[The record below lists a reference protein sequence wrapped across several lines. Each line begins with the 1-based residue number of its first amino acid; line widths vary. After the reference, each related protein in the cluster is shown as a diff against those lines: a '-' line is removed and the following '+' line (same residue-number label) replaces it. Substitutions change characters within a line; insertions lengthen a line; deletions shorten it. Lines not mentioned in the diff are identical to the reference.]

1 MLKRKN
7 KYILLALAMSAIL
20 WQSSV
25 KASEVNKEITDVN
38 KAWNIKF
45 SQDIELNDDVKNSIT
60 IQDGKGNSIVTNI
73 RMSDNKTI
81 VVDAPKEGYKEG
93 ETYTL
98 NIGDKVH
105 SKNNKSLKENVKCVF
120 KVTKG
125 DSKTSNSDKYKE
137 SIDSSMKLS
146 ISKILQPERLQKE
159 GLSDWQVIGIS
170 RHGDAIPSSYLDSL
184 GSKIDTG
191 KGTLDYTTDYER
203 TVLALLSV
211 GEDPTN
217 FKGYNLV
224 EKIYNSKDMGNQG
237 INAYIFGL
245 IALDAGKFDV
255 PNNALWTRDKLIK
268 AILDNRTADK
278 GWDYAGD
285 KADPDMTGMALTAL
299 APYKDRADVKSAVDE
314 AIKKLSSIQK
324 ENGSFA
330 SWGTENS
337 ESLSQVII
345 ALCANGIDPTSDERF
360 IKNGKSP
367 LDALLEY
374 RTEDGGFSHTR
385 GTGYNAMG
393 TEQAMEAFQA
403 YIMFKEGK
411 GSIYSF
417 K

>member
-7 KYILLALAMSAIL
+7 KYIILVLTMTAIFYQL
-20 WQSSV
+20 PV
-25 KASEVNKEITDVN
+25 KASEINKETKDVN

-45 SQDIELNDDVKNSIT
+45 SQEIELNDAVKNNIT
-60 IQDGKGNSIVTNI
+60 VKDSNGNSIVTNI
-73 RMSDNKTI
+73 RIGDSKTI

-105 SKNNKSLKENVKCVF
+105 SKNNKYLKENVKCIF
-120 KVTKG
+120 KVTKE
-125 DSKTSNSDKYKE
+125 DSKTSSSDKYKE
-137 SIDSSMKLS
+137 SVDSTIKLS
-146 ISKILQPERLQKE
+146 TSKILQPERLEKE
-159 GLSDWQVIGIS
+159 GLSDWQVIGIA
-170 RHGDAIPSSYLDSL
+170 RYGDEIPSIYLNSL
-184 GSKIDTG
+184 ENKLDTT
-191 KGTLDYTTDYER
+191 KGVMGQATDYER
-203 TVLALLSV
+203 TVLGLLAV
-211 GEDPTN
+211 GKDPTN

-224 EKIYNSKDMGNQG
+224 EKIYNNKDMDEQG

-255 PNNALWTRDKLIK
+255 PSNALWTRDKLIQ
-268 AILDNRTADK
+268 AILDNRTVDK

-299 APYKDRADVKSAVDE
+299 APYKDKAEVKAAVDE
-314 AIKKLSSIQK
+314 AINKLSSLQK
-324 ENGSFA
+324 ENGGFA

-337 ESLSQVII
+337 ESICQVII
-345 ALCANGIDPTSDERF
+345 ALCGNGIDPTSDNRF
-360 IKNGKSP
+360 IKNGKNP

-374 RTEDGGFSHTR
+374 RAEDGGFSHIKGTR
-385 GTGYNAMG
+385 YNAMA
-393 TEQAMEAFQA
+393 TEQAMEALEA
-403 YIMFKEGK
+403 YKMFKEGN

>member
-7 KYILLALAMSAIL
+7 KYILLVLAMSAIL

-60 IQDGKGNSIVTNI
+60 IQDSKGNSIVTNI

-159 GLSDWQVIGIS
+159 GLSDWQVIGIA
-170 RHGDAIPSSYLDSL
+170 RHGEDIPSIYLNSL
-184 GSKIDTG
+184 ENKIDTA
-191 KGTLDYTTDYER
+191 KGAMGQATDYER
-203 TVLALLSV
+203 TVLGLLSV
-211 GEDPTN
+211 GQDPTN

-224 EKIYNSKDMGNQG
+224 EKIYNNEEMDNQG

-255 PNNALWTRDKLIK
+255 PSNALWTRDKLIQ
-268 AILDNRTADK
+268 AILDNRTVDK

-299 APYKDRADVKSAVDE
+299 APYKNRVEAKVAVEE
-314 AIKKLSSIQK
+314 AIKKLSSMQK
-324 ENGSFA
+324 ENGGFA

-337 ESLSQVII
+337 ESISQVII
-345 ALCANGIDPTSDERF
+345 ALCANGIDPTSDSRF
-360 IKNGKSP
+360 VKNGKNP
-367 LDALLEY
+367 LDVLLEY
-374 RTEDGGFSHTR
+374 RTEEGGFSHIK
-385 GTGYNAMG
+385 GTGYNAMA
-393 TEQAMEAFQA
+393 TEQAMEALEA
-403 YIMFKEGK
+403 YKMFKEGK